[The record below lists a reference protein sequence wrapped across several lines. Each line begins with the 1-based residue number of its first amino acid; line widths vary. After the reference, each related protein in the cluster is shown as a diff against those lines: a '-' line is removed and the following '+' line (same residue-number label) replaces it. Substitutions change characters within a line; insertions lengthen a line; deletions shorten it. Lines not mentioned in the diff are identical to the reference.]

1 VLTAL
6 FNNLREAQASDRVR
20 AIVLTG
26 ADGRFRCDK
35 RSAWTST
42 C

>member
-1 VLTAL
+1 MRAVLTAL

-26 ADGRFRCDK
+26 ANGRFRCE
-35 RSAWTST
+35 AL
-42 C
+42 

>member
-6 FNNLREAQASDRVR
+6 FRNLREAQASDRVR

-26 ADGRFRCDK
+26 AGGRFRF
-35 RSAWTST
+35 ALGTS
-42 C
+42 